1 MAVSDRRVVFSNSTK
16 NTVYAGMAELADAQD
31 SGSNAPKR
39 LFLWLPNLRKPSK
52 IKGFRAFPL
61 DLKSSEKTLKNVDV
75 YQMSTKF
82 PKIDLRH
89 AVDVYHMRSWR
100 NWQTRQIQVLVG
112 ATRWR
117 FKSSRAHQRKPLIYQ
132 GFSPFLCPFD
142 TRIISTIT
150 SLKSGRQSVDRIRIT
165 VF

>member
-1 MAVSDRRVVFSNSTK
+1 
-16 NTVYAGMAELADAQD
+16 MAELADALD
-31 SGSNAPKR
+31 SGSNTRVTGSGRRSIPQ
-39 LFLWLPNLRKPSK
+39 NPSK

-61 DLKSSEKTLKNVDV
+61 DLKSSKKTLKNVDV

-82 PKIDLRH
+82 PKIDLED

-142 TRIISTIT
+142 TRIFSTIT
-150 SLKSGRQSVDRIRIT
+150 SMKSGRQSVDRIRAAA
-165 VF
+165 F